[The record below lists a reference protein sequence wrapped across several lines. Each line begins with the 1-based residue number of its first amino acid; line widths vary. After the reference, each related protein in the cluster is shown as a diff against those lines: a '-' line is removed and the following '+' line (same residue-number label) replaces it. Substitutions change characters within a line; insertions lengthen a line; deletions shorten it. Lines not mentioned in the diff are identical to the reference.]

1 MAPYS
6 AADRKDWIG
15 TMLNSPTRGLDA
27 VAAADLSQLI
37 GMPAEPRLPGDL
49 RDTAGAG
56 PVPALASP
64 LTTEIVSAVVAAV
77 TAAVLVQQDA
87 VPRPADQV
95 PPGGW
100 SVAAAGRRSPAGGGP
115 PLPAVMPGRPESVG
129 RSLAQTPPAPPD
141 GQLCAMFGVD
151 IVGFTRPDR
160 DDDIRRYLHEEL
172 YIVLRKAFDAC
183 GLPWD
188 SCCWEDR
195 GDGALVVIPAAV
207 GYRGLV
213 DRLPRLL
220 RDLVRRQNH
229 VCRTA
234 AHLQLRAA
242 AHLGPVEHDG
252 HGFVSSDVNFLF
264 RMLEAGPLRRAL
276 AASGAEVGMI
286 VSDDL
291 HRILVGRGP
300 RQLGPDE
307 YQLVRFQVKRARF
320 RAWSYLPDGR

>member
-1 MAPYS
+1 
-6 AADRKDWIG
+6 
-15 TMLNSPTRGLDA
+15 MLNTPTRGLDA
-27 VAAADLSQLI
+27 VVATADLSRLF
-37 GMPAEPRLPGDL
+37 GVPAELGLPGDQ
-49 RDTAGAG
+49 RDAAGAG
-56 PVPALASP
+56 QVPAPASP
-64 LTTEIVSAVVAAV
+64 LTTEVVTAVVAAV
-77 TAAVLVQQDA
+77 TAAILVQQGADR
-87 VPRPADQV
+87 RPGDQV
-95 PPGGW
+95 PLGGW
-100 SVAAAGRRSPAGGGP
+100 PLAAAGRRSPAGEGP
-115 PLPAVMPGRPESVG
+115 PLPAVVPGRPESARG
-129 RSLAQTPPAPPD
+129 SLAQTPTVPPD
-141 GQLCAMFGVD
+141 GQLCAMFAVD

-172 YIVLRKAFDAC
+172 YNCLRKAFDAC
-183 GLPWD
+183 DLPWD

-320 RAWSYLPDGR
+320 RAWNYLPDGR